1 MDDAYRLAMRGKVAE
16 LEEELQQLQGILRE
30 QGYVT
35 TLQYRAI
42 ERNLQLLIESCI
54 GTAKQTLKAMG
65 KHVPAEARQV
75 FEKLKA
81 EGKDDSDIPWR
92 VVIGMRNALVH
103 GYLNIDRDRIIAVV
117 KHDHY
122 RSLIDFV
129 RTKTV

>member
-92 VVIGMRNALVH
+92 AVIGMRNALVH